1 VKGAMV
7 TLEVFLAMEDG
18 KGKVE
23 LVAKM
28 SEIKYS

>member
-7 TLEVFLAMEDG
+7 TLEVFPAMQDE
-18 KGKVE
+18 KLE
-23 LVAKM
+23 MVAKM